1 MMVLMVV
8 LLGFDVCDSASTSWI
23 GPGGKPALPGLVMP
37 VSLAELKYRAASDS
51 IACRYERALKTH
63 TQSHG
68 FTWAGTAYGPAYSPS
83 R

>member
-1 MMVLMVV
+1 
-8 LLGFDVCDSASTSWI
+8 
-23 GPGGKPALPGLVMP
+23 MP

-63 TQSHG
+63 TQSHS
-68 FTWAGTAYGPAYSPS
+68 FTYDPHIPRLVRRTYGAAVDLG